1 MRLRL
6 LALPVVLA
14 FAAAQ
19 PAGAQAPAPAPV
31 VEAVT
36 AAQVQALIDA
46 AKAERK
52 EGQAL
57 VTKPGIQLAPYSTV
71 IEYRPGTAPAAMH
84 ETNAELVYVQEGS
97 ATLVTGGTLVGQ
109 AAAGPG
115 NWSGTSIANGSSR
128 PIAKGD
134 WVIVPQKTNHQF
146 IVTTGSVVLVTI
158 KIPRS

>member
-6 LALPVVLA
+6 LALPAVLA
-14 FAAAQ
+14 VAAAQ
-19 PAGAQAPAPAPV
+19 SAGAQAPAPV

-57 VTKPGIQLAPYSTV
+57 VTKPGVQLSPYSTV
-71 IEYRPGTAPAAMH
+71 IEYRPGTAPAARH
-84 ETNAELVYVQEGS
+84 DANAELVYVAEGA

-109 AAAGPG
+109 VAAAPG
-115 NWSGTSIANGSSR
+115 NWSGTNIANGTPR

-134 WVIVPQKTNHQF
+134 WVIIPQKTPHQF
-146 IVTTGSVVLVTI
+146 NVPAGSVVLVTI
-158 KIPRS
+158 KMPRS

>member
-6 LALPVVLA
+6 LALPAVLA
-14 FAAAQ
+14 IAAGQ
-19 PAGAQAPAPAPV
+19 PALAQAPAPV

-52 EGQAL
+52 DGQAAVNKRAL
-57 VTKPGIQLAPYSTV
+57 SLPPYSTT
-71 IEYRPGTAPAAMH
+71 IEYRPGTAPASMH
-84 ETNAELVYVQEGS
+84 DTVAELVYVVEGA

-109 AAAGPG
+109 TAGNGG
-115 NWSGTSIANGSSR
+115 NWSGTSIAGGSSR

-134 WVIVPQKTNHQF
+134 WIIVPQKTPHQF
-146 IVTTGSVVLVTI
+146 NVPSGSAVLVTM
-158 KIPRS
+158 KMPRG

>member
-6 LALPVVLA
+6 LALPAVLA
-14 FAAAQ
+14 IAAVQ
-19 PAGAQAPAPAPV
+19 PAVAQAPAPV

-57 VTKPGIQLAPYSTV
+57 VTKPGIQLSPLSTV

-84 ETNAELVYVQEGS
+84 ETNAELVYVAEGA

-109 AAAGPG
+109 AATGPG
-115 NWSGTSIANGSSR
+115 NWSGTSIANGSAR

-146 IVTTGSVVLVTI
+146 NVPTGSVVLVTI